1 MGVNFQSCPACTER
15 GRIHARRWSG
25 QQGKGERM
33 DKRISQRTSGKLLA
47 AAAAASAGL
56 VGWGTA
62 QQADASLIVDLRATG
77 ISVDG
82 GNTILPVVDPKNVI
96 AAPGNIIYMTVTARL
111 TGTDSV
117 QLVGNFDNSA
127 PSTDT
132 KNNDSLGIVSGS
144 LQSVGLLKGNFD

>member
-62 QQADASLIVDLRATG
+62 QQADASLIVDLRATAVSNAAFAT
-77 ISVDG
+77 ISAD
-82 GNTILPVVDPKNVI
+82 KK
-96 AAPGNIIYMTVTARL
+96 TVTY
-111 TGTDSV
+111 TGTA
-117 QLVGNFDNSA
+117 G
-127 PSTDT
+127 
-132 KNNDSLGIVSGS
+132 
-144 LQSVGLLKGNFD
+144 